1 MVNGEFRTFGACE
14 RLEQRGVIP
23 EIFIPPIQNQKTI

>member
-23 EIFIPPIQNQKTI
+23 EILVVQNCHRKT